1 MCTCD
6 DGRSVN
12 DMRRDEEG
20 MLAINRAQ
28 TAPGTKIGGRCTEQL
43 AMQGRPRL
51 GPLSALA
58 RLQPSR

>member
-1 MCTCD
+1 
-6 DGRSVN
+6 
-12 DMRRDEEG
+12 MRRDEEG